1 LNKRVV
7 VGFSGGIDSFYTAFL
22 LKQQGFDVLCIYIK
36 LFENQEALSR
46 ASKLTDLLGV
56 KFESYDAV
64 ELFKKNVIDKS
75 IEMIFS
81 GFTPNSC
88 SICNMK
94 VKFKILDKI
103 KLDFGYDFIS
113 TGHYVRIS
121 HKDLTRVFRGLDG
134 RKDQSYFL
142 SLVPVEYLKGA
153 IFPLGDLT
161 KKYVTEVMQ
170 EKYSFWKDIPS
181 SQDLCFV
188 KKGYKELIKDR
199 CGMKSGKFIYRDK
212 VVANHSG
219 SYFYTIGES
228 RGLGHKEP
236 VKLYVQSQDHSA
248 NVIYLNTKEFCYK
261 NSIVVGDINLF
272 EDLPDSCLVQVRYQ
286 AKPVLC
292 DIKFE
297 TEQIY
302 ASFHEKVFAPTP
314 GQIASFYSLDNEQ
327 LLGGGIIIGTD

>member
-1 LNKRVV
+1 M
-7 VGFSGGIDSFYTAFL
+7 GFSGGIDSFYTAFL
-22 LKQQGFDVLCIYIK
+22 LKQQGFDVICTYIK

-46 ASKLTDLLGV
+46 ASKISDLLDV
-56 KFESYDAV
+56 QFESYDAI

-81 GFTPNSC
+81 GFTPNPC
-88 SICNMK
+88 SICNML
-94 VKFKILDKI
+94 VKFKILDKFRS
-103 KLDFGYDFIS
+103 DFKCDFIS

-121 HKDLTRVFRGLDG
+121 QTERTRLFRGLDG

-142 SLVPVEYLKGA
+142 SLVPVRYLKRA

-161 KKYVTEVMQ
+161 KKYVTEVMH

-188 KKGYKELIKDR
+188 KKRYKELIKDR
-199 CGMKSGKFIYRDK
+199 CGIRSGKFLYKDK
-212 VVANHSG
+212 VVASHLG
-219 SYFYTIGES
+219 SYLYTIGES

-236 VKLYVQSQDHSA
+236 VKLYVQSQDRLT
-248 NVIYLNTKEFCYK
+248 NVVYLNTKEFCYK
-261 NSIVVGDINLF
+261 SSIVV
-272 EDLPDSCLVQVRYQ
+272 EDLNLLSELPDRCLVQVRYQ

-297 TEQIY
+297 AEKVY

-314 GQIASFYSLDNEQ
+314 GQIASFYTIDNKE